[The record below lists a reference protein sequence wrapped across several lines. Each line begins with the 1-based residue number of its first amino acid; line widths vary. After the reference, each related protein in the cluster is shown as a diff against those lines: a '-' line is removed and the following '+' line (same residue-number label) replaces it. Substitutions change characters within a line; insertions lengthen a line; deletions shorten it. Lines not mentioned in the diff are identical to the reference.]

1 MGRYIYYRCT
11 DPHKTCKDAVSR
23 LTAELETIKRR
34 MNQAYLDKLD
44 GTITEEFWA
53 EHAGS

>member
-1 MGRYIYYRCT
+1 MGRYIYYRWT
-11 DPHKTCKDAVSR
+11 DRHKTCKDAVSR